1 VRIDGAQARVWR
13 AAVADWLPLSVMASA
28 FRSLGLLWLA
38 FFQTLWARL
47 RRGPLRPSWSFL
59 FQMLVR
65 YVRIQWDR
73 TADWDLKRVRE
84 DVNARPYPKKHV
96 RLVDIHDEELGGVPT
111 RVFAPRE
118 SRGGAVIL
126 FFHGGSFVYG
136 STHTTH
142 AELVAAL
149 ANATGLVVYGLEYR
163 LAPEHPYPAQLED
176 ALRAFD
182 ALVADGVEPN
192 RILLAGDSAGAN
204 LALVTQ
210 IALRDRASPRARALV
225 LLSPWCDLTMPGA
238 SYRENEPFDIGT
250 RNELCIHAKAFVGD
264 VSLDDP
270 RVSPIHAN
278 LRDVGPVFVSVGGCE
293 SPKDD
298 ILRLVDAL
306 REAEADTRVH
316 EATDMPHNPTLFA
329 DFHPSGHAAFEA
341 TLQFVREIVR
351 V

>member
-1 VRIDGAQARVWR
+1 MG
-13 AAVADWLPLSVMASA
+13 SA

-47 RRGPLRPSWSFL
+47 RRGRLRPSWSFL

-73 TADWDLKRVRE
+73 TADWDLATLRE
-84 DVNARPYPKKHV
+84 DVNARPYPKNHV
-96 RLVDIHDEELGGVPT
+96 RLVDIRDEELGGVPT
-111 RVFAPRE
+111 RVFAPRA
-118 SRGGAVIL
+118 SRGSAVIL
-126 FFHGGSFVYG
+126 FFHGGSFIYG
-136 STHTTH
+136 STRTTH
-142 AELVAAL
+142 SELVAAL

-182 ALVADGVEPN
+182 ALVAQGIDPG
-192 RILLAGDSAGAN
+192 RIVLAGDSSGGN

-210 IALRDRASPRARALV
+210 IALRERGGPRARALV

-264 VSLDDP
+264 VPLDDP
-270 RVSPIHAN
+270 RVSPIHAD
-278 LRDVGPVFVSVGGCE
+278 LRNVGPVFVSVGGCE

-298 ILRLVDAL
+298 ILQLVDAL
-306 REAEADTRVH
+306 RAASVDTRVH

-329 DFHPSGHAAFEA
+329 DFHPSGAAAFGALVE
-341 TLQFVREIVR
+341 FVREIIPARNIELPVTAPTQHS
-351 V
+351 